1 MLLLQSPHNLLVQA
15 TRSEAVPSHHLAGM
29 SRGGGGECAV
39 MAFAEAGDHWHLQH
53 SLIPLLGLISVS
65 GCEILWYPA

>member
-15 TRSEAVPSHHLAGM
+15 TRSDAVPSHDPAGM
-29 SRGGGGECAV
+29 SRGGGAV
-39 MAFAEAGDHWHLQH
+39 MAFAEAGDHGHLQH

-65 GCEILWYPA
+65 GCEIVCYPA